1 MNRRNFTKNT
11 GLILGASPLFPYIK
25 SKKSEKYRLAIIG
38 AGWWGNNILAEAIA
52 SGRTKVVGICD
63 VDQLALESTRERVK
77 KATGDKPEVFEDYR
91 EMLKKV
97 DAEIVIIGTPDHW
110 HALSAIEAIKNG
122 AHVYL
127 EKPISHTINE
137 GKAILKAARGHDR
150 VVQVGT
156 HRRVSEHN
164 ISAMTFLK
172 SGKVGDISVVKA
184 FVNYGSGPG
193 EMKPTQTPPSTLN
206 WDMWIGP
213 AQMTGYNEALHPK
226 GFRQYL
232 NFANGQ
238 IGDWGIHWFDQVLW
252 WTEERAPK
260 TIFSTGTRHIKKDN
274 SDAPDSQLAI
284 FEFENFTLHWEHKI
298 CTPNA
303 NEDHNVG
310 CYFYGTEGTLHLGWL
325 DGWTFY
331 PKDKKK
337 EVINVPAKLHEP
349 DHQNIKE
356 LWEDMI
362 DAIESKRR
370 PVCDIKHGYLATN
383 ISLLAMI
390 SYRLGRSI
398 EWDNEKGIAIN
409 DPAANALLS
418 REYRGEWEYPGM

>member
-1 MNRRNFTKNT
+1 MAT
-11 GLILGASPLFPYIK
+11 GDA
-25 SKKSEKYRLAIIG
+25 
-38 AGWWGNNILAEAIA
+38 
-52 SGRTKVVGICD
+52 KVVGVCD
-63 VDQLALESTRERVK
+63 VDQLAVKDTLSRVK
-77 KATGDKPEVFEDYR
+77 KGTGDDPKVFEDYR
-91 EMLKKV
+91 EMLQKV
-97 DAEIVIIGTPDHW
+97 DAEVLIVGTPDHW
-110 HALSAIEAIKNG
+110 HALAAIEAIKSG
-122 AHVYL
+122 AHVYV

-137 GKAILKAARGHDR
+137 GKAILKAARENDR

-164 ISAMTFLK
+164 ISAMDFLK
-172 SGKVGDISVVKA
+172 TGKVGDISVVKA
-184 FVNYGSGPG
+184 FVNYGAGPG
-193 EMKPTQTPPSTLN
+193 TMRPTQKPPESLN
-206 WDMWIGP
+206 WDMWVGP
-213 AQMTGYNEALHPK
+213 AEMTDYDPGIHPK

-232 NFANGQ
+232 NFANGM

-260 TIFSTGTRHIKKDN
+260 TVFSTGTRHLKKDN
-274 SDAPDSQLAI
+274 SDAPDAQLAV

-337 EVINVPAKLHEP
+337 EIINKAAVLHKP
-349 DHQNIKE
+349 DEQNIKE
-356 LWEDMI
+356 LWADFI
-362 DAIESKRR
+362 NAIETRTK
-370 PVCDIKHGYLATN
+370 PACDIEHGYLATN

-390 SYRLGRSI
+390 SYKLGRSI
-398 EWDNEKGIAIN
+398 DWDHDKGLIVDDAE
-409 DPAANALLS
+409 ANALLS
-418 REYRGEWEYPGM
+418 REYRGEWEYPAI